1 MDDDKVLDQSEEVK
15 VEQPTDVEPPKGE
28 AEPVDLA
35 KLKAE
40 SEEETK
46 TEPQIESKDEEAED
60 KLDRRFTQFKGKT
73 LQEYTKELEEAY
85 ANSSTEAGK
94 LVAEN
99 KRLREEQAAKAGEPD
114 DAPVVAQDP
123 ALIYAQKQLD
133 EKMTEEYT
141 DFVKEHPELESDTDL
156 RAKVLEEV
164 TVLGT
169 AYRSQGKILGMR
181 QGLMAAYAT
190 LGLDLTEKPSK
201 AEKVREAV
209 KESASNSITGAS
221 ASVKSDDD
229 FTEAQLDFAKKFGF
243 TKDQLR
249 EHIKA

>member
-1 MDDDKVLDQSEEVK
+1 MDDDKVLDQSEEAK
-15 VEQPTDVEPPKGE
+15 ADQPTSVEPPKGE
-28 AEPVDLA
+28 AETVDLA

-46 TEPQIESKDEEAED
+46 TEPPKESKDEEADD
-60 KLDRRFTQFKGKT
+60 KPERRFTQFKGET
-73 LQEYTKELEEAY
+73 TEEYLKGVEDAY

-99 KRLREEQAAKAGEPD
+99 KRLREELAAKAGEPD

-133 EKMTEEYT
+133 EKMTDEYT
-141 DFVKEHPELESDTDL
+141 DFVKDHPELESDTDL
-156 RAKVLEEV
+156 RARVLEEV

-169 AYRSQGKILGMR
+169 AYRSQGRILGMK

-190 LGLDLTEKPSK
+190 LGLELNEKPSK
-201 AEKVREAV
+201 ADKVRDAV
-209 KESASNSITGAS
+209 KESASNSMTGAS

-249 EHIKA
+249 EHIKS